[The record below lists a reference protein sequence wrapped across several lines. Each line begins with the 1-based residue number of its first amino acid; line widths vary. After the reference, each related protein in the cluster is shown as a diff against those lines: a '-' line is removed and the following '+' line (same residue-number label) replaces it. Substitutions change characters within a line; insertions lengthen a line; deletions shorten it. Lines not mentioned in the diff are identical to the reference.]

1 MIAAMNVLRISAAL
15 LVWSA
20 AQLVSGGSITGT
32 IRLAGGGPAAGARVA
47 AMVVPGAI
55 RLANGSSELAAIT
68 QTDSNGRYQLDGIP
82 QGRYFIVAG
91 AVSSPTF
98 YPGTQAQNVASIIT
112 VTRDARTLTG
122 IDIALSPVSANP
134 ANAARKIIH
143 GQMVTEDGS
152 PLPNISINVT
162 TTGNNFSIEDGG
174 SFRFIAGI
182 GEAIQIRDVKGL
194 PPGYFLKSVSYGG
207 NNFGLSPVTIDTSQA
222 TFVLTL
228 GFQPSSTLPKV
239 LVRGK
244 VLNVA
249 RELNTSSLILRST
262 MPDGPT
268 LVAPLQPD
276 RSFELSSIPIGAY
289 RTGVRNDAGTE
300 FVSWSMIVIRETVSN
315 LTIDLKDNPF
325 PEFQGAGPTRSSPF
339 IGGKKTEI
347 TGVVTQKL
355 TGIGVPD
362 ARYFRMDVKD
372 ESTGAVTPWA
382 VYVEHDFQAPNIA
395 IGETYVVTGT
405 LSTDGTNRLSAD
417 PF

>member
-1 MIAAMNVLRISAAL
+1 MIAAMNLLRISAAL

-32 IRLAGGGPAAGARVA
+32 IRLSGGGPAAGVRVA
-47 AMVVPGAI
+47 AMVVPGV
-55 RLANGSSELAAIT
+55 RLVTNGASELAAIT
-68 QTDSNGRYQLDGIP
+68 QTDSNGRYQLDGITP
-82 QGRYFIVAG
+82 GRYFIVAG

-98 YPGTQAQNVASIIT
+98 YPGTLVQNAASIVT
-112 VTRDARTLTG
+112 VTRDAGTLTG
-122 IDIALSPVSANP
+122 IDIALSAVSANP
-134 ANAARKIIH
+134 VGGVRKIIH

-174 SFRFIAGI
+174 TFRFVAGV
-182 GEAIQIRDVKGL
+182 GEAILIRNVDGL

-207 NNFGLSPVTIDTSQA
+207 RNFGLGPMTIDASQA
-222 TFVLTL
+222 IVVLTL
-228 GFQPSSTLPKV
+228 GFQPSSMLPKV

-249 RELNTSSLILRST
+249 RELNTTSLILRST

-268 LVAPLQPD
+268 VVARLQPD
-276 RSFELSSIPIGAY
+276 RSFEFPSIPIGTY
-289 RTGVRNDAGTE
+289 RTGVRSDAGNE
-300 FVSWSMIVIRETVSN
+300 SVSWIMVVIRDTISN
-315 LTIDLKDNPF
+315 LTIDLKNNPF

-347 TGVVTQKL
+347 TGVVTQRL
-355 TGIGVPD
+355 TGIAPPD
-362 ARYFRMDVKD
+362 VEYFRMDVKD
-372 ESTGAVTPWA
+372 ESTGAVTAWA
-382 VYVEHDFQAPNIA
+382 IYVAHDFQAPNIMV
-395 IGETYVVTGT
+395 GETLTVAGT
-405 LSTDGTNRLSAD
+405 LSTDGTNRMDAD

>member
-1 MIAAMNVLRISAAL
+1 
-15 LVWSA
+15 
-20 AQLVSGGSITGT
+20 
-32 IRLAGGGPAAGARVA
+32 
-47 AMVVPGAI
+47 MVVPGV
-55 RLANGSSELAAIT
+55 RLPTNGASELAIIT
-68 QTDSNGRYQLDGIP
+68 QTDSNGRYELNGIP
-82 QGRYFIVAG
+82 PGRYFIVAG

-98 YPGTQAQNVASIIT
+98 HPGTVTQNAASIVT
-112 VTRDARTLTG
+112 VTRDARMLTG
-122 IDIALSPVSANP
+122 IDIALSAAAANL
-134 ANAARKIIH
+134 ASGVRKFIH

-152 PLPNISINVT
+152 PLPNVSIDVT
-162 TTGNNFSIEDGG
+162 TSGNRFSVEAGG

-182 GEAIQIRDVKGL
+182 GEAIQIRDVQGL
-194 PPGYFLKSVSYGG
+194 PPAYSFKSVSYGG
-207 NNFGLSPVTIDTSQA
+207 KNFGLSPVTIDTSQD
-222 TFVLTL
+222 TFVVTL
-228 GFQPSSTLPKV
+228 GFQPLSTLQKV

-249 RELNTSSLILRST
+249 RELDTTSLILRST
-262 MPDGPT
+262 MPGGPT
-268 LVAPLQPD
+268 VVALLQPD
-276 RSFELSSIPIGAY
+276 RSFEFSGIPIGAY
-289 RTGVRNDAGTE
+289 RTGVRSDAGNE
-300 FVSWSMIVIRETVSN
+300 SVSWTMVVIRDTILN
-315 LTIDLKDNPF
+315 LTIDFKSNPF
-325 PEFQGAGPTRSSPF
+325 PEFEGAGPTSSPF
-339 IGGKKTEI
+339 RSGKKTEI